1 MVHQGDASAVHADIT
16 GARWKDGSVV
26 SAHWKPLVA
35 CLPLLAF
42 GAACTPSVTIQTS
55 SLSEHSRASIVAQ
68 PAGGGPIKP
77 TDPVQVMATNGRLS
91 SVTVTGPQGPVP
103 GELSEDG
110 STWTLAMGALGY
122 GTSYRIEATAMDSR
136 GVPVTE
142 VAEFST
148 IEPEEFFTGQ
158 VNPTNGSVVGV
169 GMPITVTFSRAI
181 KDKAA
186 VERAMVI
193 RTPSSI
199 EGAWSWESNKVVE
212 FRPRQYWPGNIEVTV
227 ELNLTGVEGSPGVF
241 GKKDASTTFSFG
253 PAMVTKVD
261 AGTFEAAIYRDGEL
275 IRTMPITTGKP
286 GFETRS
292 GIKVILSKERSR
304 VMDAASGGTSRGDPD
319 YYRVLA
325 EYAMRIT
332 PSGEFLHAAP
342 WSVGSQGRA
351 NVSHGCVGMST
362 SNAEWLYSRSIV
374 GDVVEVTGTPRE
386 QNLGNGITIWNE
398 SWDQWLAG
406 SASGPVWTTA
416 AAGSQPSE
424 AASSSSGS
432 PSPTASLAPQPIP
445 LPSTLQTPVVIPSAS
460 SGA

>member
-1 MVHQGDASAVHADIT
+1 MG
-16 GARWKDGSVV
+16 
-26 SAHWKPLVA
+26 
-35 CLPLLAF
+35 LPLLA
-42 GAACTPSVTIQTS
+42 AVTACTPSVMIQTS
-55 SLSEHSRASIVAQ
+55 GPSEQSRATIAAQ
-68 PAGGGPIKP
+68 PAGGAPIKP
-77 TDPVQVMATNGRLS
+77 TDPVQVMASNGRLS
-91 SVTVTGPQGPVP
+91 SVTVTGPEGPVA
-103 GELSEDG
+103 GELSADG
-110 STWTLAMGALGY
+110 TTWTLDSGALGY
-122 GTSYRIEATAMDSR
+122 GASYRIEATAMDAR
-136 GVPVTE
+136 GVPVTR

-148 IEPEEFFTGQ
+148 VEPQEFFTGE
-158 VNPTNGSVVGV
+158 VSPGKGSTVGV
-169 GMPITVTFSRAI
+169 GMPITVTFSRPV

-193 RTPSSI
+193 RTPTSI

-212 FRPRQYWPGNIEVTV
+212 FRPRQYWPGNISVTV
-227 ELNLTGVEGSPGVF
+227 DLNLTGVEGSPGVF
-241 GKKDASTTFSFG
+241 GKKDTSTSFSFG
-253 PAMVTKVD
+253 PSMVTKVD
-261 AGTFEAAIYRDGEL
+261 AKTFEASIYRDGDL

-374 GDVVEVTGTPRE
+374 GDVVEVTGTPRD

-416 AAGSQPSE
+416 ADGSQPSGG
-424 AASSSSGS
+424 AAPDDSSSASATDS
-432 PSPTASLAPQPIP
+432 PGPQPIP
-445 LPSTLQTPVVIPSAS
+445 FPSTFQTPVVTPSGDP
-460 SGA
+460 GA